1 MRARE
6 AARERSE
13 RRPASLGGRK
23 IMTASSFGLNERK
36 PVRSRERRGGRIGS
50 KLALTALVLGV
61 LGTIAGVGTWS
72 AFSATTD
79 NSANAFT
86 AGTVAIGDDDSGSA
100 MLSLTNAKPGDSDAA
115 CMVVDYTGSLPAS
128 VKLYGSTGGNGL
140 AQYLDLKV
148 TRGTKSS
155 AFDACGDFSADA
167 TDYIG
172 SGAGVIYDGTLQ
184 GYPDGYGAG
193 IDDAPGAADTWTNGE
208 NHAYKFVVTVQND
221 GAAQGLNASQV
232 FTWEARNN

>member
-1 MRARE
+1 ME
-6 AARERSE
+6 ATRSGRRFER
-13 RRPASLGGRK
+13 LG
-23 IMTASSFGLNERK
+23 T
-36 PVRSRERRGGRIGS
+36 

-79 NSANAFT
+79 NSGNAF
-86 AGTVAIGDDDSGSA
+86 ASGTVEIGDDDSGSA
-100 MLSLTNAKPGDSDAA
+100 MLSLANAKPGDSDAA
-115 CMVVDYTGSLPAS
+115 CIVVDYTGSLPAS

-148 TRGTKSS
+148 IRGTKSS
-155 AFDACGDFSADA
+155 GFDACGDFTVDA

-184 GYPDGYGAG
+184 GYPDGYGGG
-193 IDDAPGAADTWTNGE
+193 IDDTPGATETWATGE
-208 NHAYKFVVTVQND
+208 THAYKFVVTVQND

>member
-1 MRARE
+1 
-6 AARERSE
+6 
-13 RRPASLGGRK
+13 
-23 IMTASSFGLNERK
+23 MTASSFGLNDRK
-36 PVRSRERRGGRIGS
+36 PVRTRERKIERIGS

-79 NSANAFT
+79 NSGNAFV
-86 AGTVAIGDDDSGSA
+86 AGTVVIGDDDSGSA
-100 MLSLTNAKPGDSDAA
+100 MLSLSNAKPGDADAA

-128 VKLYGSTGGNGL
+128 VKLYGSTGGSGL
-140 AQYLDLKV
+140 DQYLDLKV

-155 AFDACGDFSADA
+155 GFDACGDFTADA

-193 IDDAPGAADTWTNGE
+193 INDAPGAAETWTSGE
-208 NHAYKFVVTVQND
+208 THAYKFVITVQND